1 MARMTQS
8 AGNMAGGLFS
18 LHPRQA
24 RTRPSRWS
32 RDSCDGD
39 GKRHCFS
46 SHSGKFITA
55 AVSVIFVASSS
66 YSSSSLSIS
75 DRRCHAPE
83 FSNNTE
89 VILNLG

>member
-24 RTRPSRWS
+24 RPSRWS

-39 GKRHCFS
+39 GNRHCFS

-66 YSSSSLSIS
+66 YSSSSLSGSIS

-83 FSNNTE
+83 FSNNIE